1 MHTRLFISLKPP
13 RARCQTAART
23 PRCADART
31 SPRWQTR
38 RALRIHGREPSA
50 RVTEEKPIN
59 NTLSHPPARRA
70 PRVCMRGGGGL
81 RIAAP
86 KVHTN
91 EPRIKSPGQTPR
103 EEARARVSRHG
114 LRGGGGLRIAARKS
128 AHKRTPHQI
137 ARADTAGRSPA
148 DPRCRRRASTARTCA
163 FEPRP
168 IRGADAVLARRGRV
182 LLNLGRSA
190 VPTPC

>member
-1 MHTRLFISLKPP
+1 MRELGEGLAVIKLMHTRLFISLKPP

-81 RIAAP
+81 CIAAP

-91 EPRIKSPGQTPR
+91 EP
-103 EEARARVSRHG
+103 
-114 LRGGGGLRIAARKS
+114 
-128 AHKRTPHQI
+128 PHQI
-137 ARADTAGRSPA
+137 ARADTAGRSPRTCISA
-148 DPRCRRRASTARTCA
+148 WAARRRRLTHSSSQKCTQTNPASNRQG
-163 FEPRP
+163 RH
-168 IRGADAVLARRGRV
+168 RGKKP
-182 LLNLGRSA
+182 GRSA